1 MLALVFP
8 PPALGQSALDTIRE
22 DVRNPPAEPPQ
33 KPHRDKEREDKRWC
47 ERCNHYHG
55 GYDCRKCP
63 DCPSSSPIT
72 IDSPFLT
79 ACLYYTAAAATSP
92 FWGPHVLFRDDLSAL
107 AYYPRHPYDGTSGYL
122 ISEWWQPRVP
132 AAPEQLGAKDLA
144 AAPPHEVCVMPE
156 GWQHCR
162 NWSLQLR
169 GEYQD
174 QFDRVSAVGGQMILE
189 GTSRLGF
196 DISFQTLRERL
207 GPEQFDYLTLGDANV
222 VFRFAQH
229 PKAQMRLGIGMNWL
243 ADTRQHDLGFNFT
256 YGGDFFPVKPLI
268 VSAAID
274 WGTLGHAEL
283 FRFRTTAGVIVD
295 RFETYVGYEYLDIGR
310 THANALVAGVRLWF

>member
-1 MLALVFP
+1 MFAV
-8 PPALGQSALDTIRE
+8 AVVSAPVYAVTTPYWLPRSLLND
-22 DVRNPPAEPPQ
+22 DFSVR
-33 KPHRDKEREDKRWC
+33 
-47 ERCNHYHG
+47 
-55 GYDCRKCP
+55 
-63 DCPSSSPIT
+63 
-72 IDSPFLT
+72 
-79 ACLYYTAAAATSP
+79 
-92 FWGPHVLFRDDLSAL
+92 
-107 AYYPRHPYDGTSGYL
+107 AYYPRFPYDGTSDYL
-122 ISEWWQPRVP
+122 LSESWQMRMVP
-132 AAPEQLGAKDLA
+132 APEQIGGQDLA
-144 AAPPHEVCVMPE
+144 GPPHDVCIMPE

-174 QFDRVSAVGGQMILE
+174 QFDRVSALGGQLILE
-189 GTSRLGF
+189 STSRLGL

-207 GPEQFDYLTLGDANV
+207 APEQYDYLTLGDANV

-229 PKAQMRLGIGMNWL
+229 SKAQMRLGLGMNWL

-283 FRFRTTAGVIVD
+283 FRFRTTVGVIVN
-295 RFETYVGYEYLDIGR
+295 RIETYAGYEYLDIGR
-310 THANALVAGVRLWF
+310 THTNSLVAGVRLWF